1 MSQALPPKTE
11 TPSQGEPQRA
21 GQGGEGVFG
30 WFLSHVA
37 RRRWFLERAYG
48 RRNAPFLK
56 FVTPGHYYSPLPD
69 GEAIHRDAAKLFDRS
84 RKELPGIDLQVESQ
98 LARLR
103 EWAPLHDA
111 TELPAEQ
118 TPGRRWYAKNGYFTY
133 GDAVVLACILRATKP
148 RRVVELGSGFSSAL
162 MLDVDQHY
170 LDGQTQW
177 TFIDPDPSRIDEL
190 LRDADRSRATILQ
203 KLAQDLSPEWFDQLE
218 AGDILFIDS
227 SHVGKIGSDVLYLFF
242 EILPRLKPGVLIH
255 VHDILWPFEYPQV
268 WLERGRAWNEAYF
281 LRALL
286 MHQKAYEIYCFGS
299 YLETHHRDALS
310 QHLPKSLADHGIPT
324 TPGFSS
330 IWLKK
335 TAG

>member
-1 MSQALPPKTE
+1 
-11 TPSQGEPQRA
+11 
-21 GQGGEGVFG
+21 V
-30 WFLSHVA
+30 
-37 RRRWFLERAYG
+37 
-48 RRNAPFLK
+48 K
-56 FVTPGHYYSPLPD
+56 FASPGHYYSPLPD
-69 GEAIHRDAAKLFDRS
+69 GEAVHRDAAKLFDRS
-84 RKELPGIDLQVESQ
+84 RKELPGIDLQTESQ

-103 EWAPLHDA
+103 EWAPLYDA
-111 TELPAEQ
+111 TEFPAEQ
-118 TPGRRWYAKNGYFTY
+118 APGRRWYAKNSYFTY
-133 GDAVVLACILRATKP
+133 GDAAMLTCILLATKP

-170 LDGQTQW
+170 LDGTTQW

-203 KLAQDLSPEWFDQLE
+203 KLAQDLPPEWFDQLE

-255 VHDILWPFEYPQV
+255 VHDILWPFEYPQS

-286 MHQKAYEIYCFGS
+286 MHQRAYEIYCFGS

-310 QHLPKSLADHGIPT
+310 QYLPKSLADHGIAT
-324 TPGFSS
+324 TPSFSS

-335 TAG
+335 TDG

>member
-1 MSQALPPKTE
+1 MSKA
-11 TPSQGEPQRA
+11 PSSRSAPQGEPRRE
-21 GQGGEGVFG
+21 GSCGEGVLG

-48 RRNAPFLK
+48 KRNAPFLK
-56 FVTPGHYYSPLPD
+56 FVAPGHYYSPLPD
-69 GEAIHRDAAKLFDRS
+69 GEAVYRDAAKLFDRS

-111 TELPAEQ
+111 TEFPAEKI
-118 TPGRRWYAKNGYFTY
+118 PGRRWYAKNGYFTY
-133 GDAVVLACILRATKP
+133 GDGVILACILRATKP
-148 RRVVELGSGFSSAL
+148 RRVLELGSGFSSAL

-170 LDGQTQW
+170 LGGQTEW
-177 TFIDPDPSRIDEL
+177 TFVDPDPSRIDEL
-190 LRDADRSRATILQ
+190 LRDTDRSRATILQ
-203 KLAQDLSPEWFDQLE
+203 SLAQDLPMERFQELE

-227 SHVGKIGSDVLYLFF
+227 SHVVKIGSDVLYLFC
-242 EILPRLKPGVLIH
+242 EVLPRLKPGVLIH
-255 VHDILWPFEYPQV
+255 VHDICWPFEYPQT

-286 MHQKAYEIYCFGS
+286 MHQRTYEIYCFGS

-310 QHLPKSLADHGIPT
+310 QHLPKSLLDHGIPT
-324 TPGFSS
+324 TPSFSS

-335 TAG
+335 TEA